1 MAARQAPSLPPRSAE
16 TPALAS
22 IVAYVLIHR
31 FRRLRASAVGARLT
45 RYTIGSIVA
54 FSTSAVVFP
63 LLYVAG
69 LSTTACS
76 VLAFVAGAVPNWVLN
91 RRWAW
96 KIRGRVNFWR
106 EIVAYV
112 VISLTQLAAT
122 SASTAWMNHH
132 VQSIPAGDGLR
143 ALLVDA
149 SYLVVFV
156 VFFAAKFAVYELW
169 IFSDRSGL
177 RAAVRSRHQVWTVA
191 RANRTP

>member
-1 MAARQAPSLPPRSAE
+1 
-16 TPALAS
+16 
-22 IVAYVLIHR
+22 VLTERIQ
-31 FRRLRASAVGARLT
+31 RLRFSALGARMT

-54 FSTSAVVFP
+54 FGTSAIVFP

-69 LSTTACS
+69 ASTTVCS
-76 VLAFVAGAVPNWVLN
+76 VGAFTAGAVPNWILN

-112 VISLTQLAAT
+112 VISLVQLVAT
-122 SASTAWMNHH
+122 SLTTAWMNER
-132 VQSIPAGDGLR
+132 VQSIPAGHGIR

-149 SYLVVFV
+149 SYLAVFV
-156 VFFAAKFAVYELW
+156 VFFGAKFAVYEFW

-177 RAAVRSRHQVWTVA
+177 RAAVRSRHQVWTAA